1 MSTPIGTATDAA
13 FVPGDQQEVAGTP
26 FLGGFMS
33 EALSS
38 SQACSSQARSALA
51 LTIAELDEQR
61 AELLP
66 HRTVLSMLSGISGG
80 RGGEGG
86 LGGPGGVGRGGLGAN
101 LININLFGDQT
112 NPAGTGYG
120 GVGGAGDGGA
130 GGAVRS

>member
-1 MSTPIGTATDAA
+1 
-13 FVPGDQQEVAGTP
+13 
-26 FLGGFMS
+26 MS
-33 EALSS
+33 ETLRFSAALGSS
-38 SQACSSQARSALA
+38 AALGF
-51 LTIAELDEQR
+51 AELDEQR

-66 HRTVLSMLSGISGG
+66 HRTVLSMVTGIGGG

-120 GVGGAGDGGA
+120 GVGGAGTGGA
-130 GGAVRS
+130 GGAVYS